1 MRSAGSA
8 TQNHQPDQ
16 KMKYRTLLLLFGV
29 IALGGLQAQVPPLVN
44 YQGRVAVNAIN
55 FQGSGQFKFAL
66 VNTDGTVTFWSNDG
80 TSNAGSEPASAIT
93 LSVEKGLYS
102 VLLGD
107 PNLPNMT
114 AIPAT
119 IFANPDVRLRV
130 WFNDGTNGSQ
140 LLTPDQRLAP
150 SAYLSDA
157 AVTTA
162 AIADSAV
169 TSEKI
174 AAGAVTGANIATAS
188 ISGTNIAAGSLDFS
202 HLTVPAAPAAGQVL
216 SFDGTSLNWTAPGAG
231 DGIWSLN
238 GTDAF
243 RTSGNVGIGTNV
255 PLVRLEVRSVPGDY
269 GIVHSDGTIRVGTYV
284 GNSSSGANG
293 GWLGTLSNHPLHLF
307 TNNGQPSATLSTGGN
322 FGLGTSTP
330 GARLHIFNPTTTV
343 GEVIETNG
351 PVNSQS
357 VLGFKNLNGQWN
369 VGISRGF
376 NNDIFFMDRLG
387 TAPLEFQL
395 STSGA
400 LGLGIE
406 PQAKLHLYEP
416 ATSVSHRIQTG
427 AGTNSW
433 ARVEFVNGNGQ
444 WNIGTSRGFDSDELY
459 FFRQGATTNAFA
471 LQTNG
476 DATLQGTMSVKVLTI
491 RGGADLAE
499 PFAMS
504 HRGIPPGAV
513 VSIDPQHPGKLK
525 MSANAYDR
533 KVAGIVSGANGIQP
547 GISMI
552 QEGAL
557 EAGENVALSGRVY
570 VKANVSGGPIQP
582 GDLLTTSDVPGE
594 AMRAADYDRAPGSIL
609 GKAMTALEK
618 DAGEVLVLVTL
629 Q

>member
-1 MRSAGSA
+1 MI
-8 TQNHQPDQ
+8 H
-16 KMKYRTLLLLFGV
+16 RTLLLLAAFLLAV
-29 IALGGLQAQVPPLVN
+29 SAPAQVPQLLN
-44 YQGRVAVNAIN
+44 YQGRVAVDSVN
-55 FQGSGQFKFAL
+55 FQGTGQFKFAL
-66 VNTDGTVTFWSNDG
+66 VNADGTVTLWSNDG
-80 TSNAGSEPASAIT
+80 TSNAGSEPATAVT
-93 LSVEKGLYS
+93 LPVVKGLYS

-107 PNLPNMT
+107 LKLPNMT
-114 AIPAT
+114 AIPVGV
-119 IFANPDVRLRV
+119 FANPDVRLRV
-130 WFNDGTNGSQ
+130 WFDDGVNGSQ

-157 AVTTA
+157 AVTTP

-174 AAGAVTGANIATAS
+174 AAGTVTGANIAPAS
-188 ISGTNIAAGSLDFS
+188 IDGTNIAAGSLDFS

-216 SFDGTSLNWTAPGAG
+216 GFDGASLNWTAPGAG

-238 GTDAF
+238 GANAF
-243 RTSGNVGIGTNV
+243 RSSGNVGIGTNV
-255 PLVRLEVRSVPGDY
+255 PSVRLEVRSVSGDY
-269 GIVHSDGTIRVGTYV
+269 GIVHSDGTIRLGTYV
-284 GNSSSGANG
+284 GNSTSGATG

-307 TNNGQPSATLSTGGN
+307 ANNSQPFATLSTGGN
-322 FGLGTSTP
+322 FGLGTATP
-330 GARLHIFNPTTTV
+330 GARLHIYDPTATV
-343 GEVIETNG
+343 GEVIETGGAN
-351 PVNSQS
+351 NTQS
-357 VLGFKNLNGQWN
+357 VLGLKNLNGQWN
-369 VGISRGF
+369 IGTSRGF
-376 NNDIFFMDRLG
+376 NHDILFMDRLG
-387 TAPLEFQL
+387 NTPLEFQL
-395 STSGA
+395 STTGA

-416 ATSVSHRIQTG
+416 AVSVSSRIQTG
-427 AGTNSW
+427 AGMNAWT
-433 ARVEFVNGNGQ
+433 RIEFVNGAGQ
-444 WNIGTSRGFDSDELY
+444 WNIGTSRDFNTNELY

-471 LQTNG
+471 IQTNG
-476 DATLQGTMSVKVLTI
+476 DAVLQGTMSVKVLTI

-513 VSIDPQHPGKLK
+513 VSIDPQNPGKLR
-525 MSANAYDR
+525 MSGRAYDK

-552 QEGAL
+552 QEDAL

-570 VKANVSGGPIQP
+570 VKANASAGPIQP

-594 AMRAADYDRAPGSIL
+594 AMRAADHERAPGSVI
-609 GKAMTALEK
+609 GKAMTALDK